1 MMLEE
6 GSDDEDAPEQVMDKF
21 LKRMRDTQFIQL
33 EILQQSLNNQRQAI
47 CIQDII
53 QLENQRAQTDEVL
66 SKRSLQI
73 ILRIEELNWSE
84 TEQNIQQRDK
94 ISDQVEELIDLK
106 IEFNKIHVPQINKD
120 FRELITLSN
129 AVTRQIRN
137 SLHVWLR
144 EQKDILKQR
153 AKILDGKYDDA
164 AKEQ

>member
-1 MMLEE
+1 M
-6 GSDDEDAPEQVMDKF
+6 
-21 LKRMRDTQFIQL
+21 
-33 EILQQSLNNQRQAI
+33 
-47 CIQDII
+47 
-53 QLENQRAQTDEVL
+53 
-66 SKRSLQI
+66 QI

-153 AKILDGKYDDA
+153 AKILDGNYDDA
-164 AKEQ
+164 AKEQQKKDEQDKDEGD

>member
-1 MMLEE
+1 
-6 GSDDEDAPEQVMDKF
+6 MDKF

-33 EILQQSLNNQRQAI
+33 EILQSSLNNKRKAI

-94 ISDQVEELIDLK
+94 ISDQVEALIDLK

-120 FRELITLSN
+120 FRELLTLSN
-129 AVTRQIRN
+129 SVTRQIRN
-137 SLHVWLR
+137 NLYHWLQD
-144 EQKDILKQR
+144 QKDILK
-153 AKILDGKYDDA
+153 
-164 AKEQ
+164 

>member
-1 MMLEE
+1 M
-6 GSDDEDAPEQVMDKF
+6 
-21 LKRMRDTQFIQL
+21 
-33 EILQQSLNNQRQAI
+33 
-47 CIQDII
+47 
-53 QLENQRAQTDEVL
+53 
-66 SKRSLQI
+66 
-73 ILRIEELNWSE
+73 RIEELNWSE

-153 AKILDGKYDDA
+153 AKILDGNYDDA
-164 AKEQ
+164 AKEQQKKDEQDKDEGD

>member
-1 MMLEE
+1 
-6 GSDDEDAPEQVMDKF
+6 MDKF

-33 EILQQSLNNQRQAI
+33 EILQSNLNNKRKAI

-94 ISDQVEELIDLK
+94 ISDQVEALIDLK

-120 FRELITLSN
+120 FRELLTLSN
-129 AVTRQIRN
+129 SVTR
-137 SLHVWLR
+137 
-144 EQKDILKQR
+144 
-153 AKILDGKYDDA
+153 
-164 AKEQ
+164 

>member
-1 MMLEE
+1 
-6 GSDDEDAPEQVMDKF
+6 
-21 LKRMRDTQFIQL
+21 MRDTQFIQL
-33 EILQQSLNNQRQAI
+33 EILQSSLNNKRKAI

-94 ISDQVEELIDLK
+94 ISDQVEALIDLK

-120 FRELITLSN
+120 FRELLTLSN
-129 AVTRQIRN
+129 SVTRQIRN
-137 SLHVWLR
+137 NLYHWLQD
-144 EQKDILKQR
+144 QKDILK
-153 AKILDGKYDDA
+153 
-164 AKEQ
+164 